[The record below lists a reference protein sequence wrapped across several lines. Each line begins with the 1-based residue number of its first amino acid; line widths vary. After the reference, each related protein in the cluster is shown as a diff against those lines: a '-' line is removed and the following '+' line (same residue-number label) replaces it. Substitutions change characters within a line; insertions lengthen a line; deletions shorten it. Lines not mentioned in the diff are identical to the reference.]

1 MWWRWSRDGGGG
13 RRRCWPTTVT
23 KTANNKLECYLVASG
38 SSPIRLE
45 SRLVARYSFGR
56 TLQSDGVRGSPPA
69 IGNTTQGLAF
79 Q

>member
-45 SRLVARYSFGR
+45 SRLVRVRYRFVWVLFEFRFG
-56 TLQSDGVRGSPPA
+56 S
-69 IGNTTQGLAF
+69 GLLHSV
-79 Q
+79 QL